1 MNDLPPRA
9 YHLPLDCSVGTLEKI
24 IALPFHG
31 VRWSSSRDSRRSL
44 LTGESVSQEEAIE
57 AREGLP
63 AVTVSGQRLAR
74 SAASA
79 LRPRRLLRRCPLQI
93 SPRFIE
99 RACVHCEIDAH

>member
-1 MNDLPPRA
+1 MNNLPPRA

-31 VRWSSSRDSRRSL
+31 VHWSSSRYSRRSL
-44 LTGESVSQEEAIE
+44 LTESVSQKEAIE

-63 AVTVSGQRLAR
+63 AVTVSGQKLAR